1 MVTWFPGKTSADQ
14 SIGMMT
20 GAFFVGRKDI
30 LAWVN
35 TFLKLD
41 LAKVEQT
48 ANGKFAGRSLHSD
61 AAQQQLRLALTAV
74 ALWTHLKLAPQAASL
89 ASFWTPCSQV
99 RISVHISENSLS
111 RLSRGRALTRCLPQN
126 RQSADAQ
133 SQLGSPTGVRVRC
146 KLQTA
151 SGELQQAEDRQGE
164 VVLSS
169 IQPSRQQQ

>member
-1 MVTWFPGKTSADQ
+1 
-14 SIGMMT
+14 MMT

-61 AAQQQLRLALTAV
+61 TAQQQLRLALTAV
-74 ALWTHLKLAPQAASL
+74 ALWTHLKLAPQQAASL

-99 RISVHISENSLS
+99 RVCVHISEHS
-111 RLSRGRALTRCLPQN
+111 LSRGRALTRCLPQN

-151 SGELQQAEDRQGE
+151 SGELQQAEDQQGE

-169 IQPSRQQQ
+169 IQPSWQQQ